1 MNSTKDLFQ
10 EELIERLFW
19 FIRLRW
25 LAVAGVLLGIFLAN
39 VWGFVESLA
48 PLVVLSLVLLGL
60 NILFYSHAT
69 RIREN
74 PKSVT
79 ANARVQIICDLI
91 ILTLLI
97 HFSGGAENPFLFFF
111 VFHTILAS
119 ILLER
124 RESYVFAF
132 TAILLFGTMI
142 FLEYTGIVTH
152 HCMLLHRDPFTGIIV
167 VPELWKNVSYLSV
180 TFFVFVTTL
189 LISTYL
195 TGSVA
200 TRLRER
206 SRRLG
211 ALQEELLRVEKDK
224 WRAVLECMREGV
236 VFVDNEGKVTFYNAS
251 APDIKD
257 VALMDCRPVNAPDG
271 LEERLELFRKDNI
284 HDFSRT
290 LTIDGRVYESTCS
303 SINDSEGRYLGK
315 VIVSRDITDRK
326 EMERRL
332 MHQEKMTVIGKMAA
346 GIAHELNNPLGVV
359 SMYTQIAINKVLP
372 GEPIHDYLDTIK
384 RNTEVCKKVIQGL
397 LTYSRTGP
405 TYRRSVDLNE
415 CIKDVLF
422 MCKPLM
428 DKQGSTLEL
437 EQDPGLPEYEGDSDQ
452 LRQVFMNIVIN
463 AVHAM
468 EGGGRLKVIT
478 EVCGFDSAKTI
489 RIVFRDTGKGI
500 SAKDLPGIFEPFFTT
515 KPEGVG
521 TGLGLSTCKSILE
534 GHGGAI
540 NVDSEEGK
548 GSQFTILL
556 PLKKDV
562 SRLEEA
568 PAERH
573 VGLV

>member
-1 MNSTKDLFQ
+1 M
-10 EELIERLFW
+10 
-19 FIRLRW
+19 
-25 LAVAGVLLGIFLAN
+25 
-39 VWGFVESLA
+39 
-48 PLVVLSLVLLGL
+48 LLGL

-74 PKSVT
+74 PKLVT

-124 RESYVFAF
+124 RESYIFAF

-142 FLEYTGIVTH
+142 FLEYTGIAAH
-152 HCMLLHRDPFTGIIV
+152 HCMLLHRNPFTGIIT

-206 SRRLG
+206 SRKLG

-251 APDIKD
+251 ASDIKD
-257 VALMDCRPVNAPDG
+257 VALMACRPVSAPDG

-290 LTIDGRVYESTCS
+290 LTIDGRVYENTCS

-315 VIVSRDITDRK
+315 VIVSRDITERK

-405 TYRRSVDLNE
+405 TYRRSVNLNE

-437 EQDPGLPEYEGDSDQ
+437 EQDPGLPEYEGDPDQ
-452 LRQVFMNIVIN
+452 LRQVFMNLVIN

-478 EVCGFDSAKTI
+478 EVCNGVNSAETI

-500 SAKDLPGIFEPFFTT
+500 SPKDLPGIFEPFFTT

-521 TGLGLSTCKSILE
+521 TGLGLSTCRSILE